1 MPIIIDQE
9 EKVKEIC
16 QKSYEEF
23 IKYGIQNISLNQIIT
38 NIGISKGQFYH
49 YFKTKEELIFQVI
62 SQKTFEL
69 SKLSEDEIKKAE
81 SLLECLKI
89 IFKFYVS
96 DDEYFVNMRK
106 LMFETLHIYIN
117 SNNPQIKEFNENIYQ
132 WLDDKL
138 IEVFQNHTNEF
149 ISINFIKSISST
161 ADGMYFRS
169 LADERFQ
176 LQAELLQYFEELSQL
191 ASGKK

>member
-1 MPIIIDQE
+1 
-9 EKVKEIC
+9 
-16 QKSYEEF
+16 
-23 IKYGIQNISLNQIIT
+23 
-38 NIGISKGQFYH
+38 
-49 YFKTKEELIFQVI
+49 
-62 SQKTFEL
+62 
-69 SKLSEDEIKKAE
+69 
-81 SLLECLKI
+81 
-89 IFKFYVS
+89 
-96 DDEYFVNMRK
+96 
-106 LMFETLHIYIN
+106 MFETLHIYIN

-149 ISINFIKSISST
+149 FSINFIKSISST